1 MEDKEQHEEL
11 ISGNHDNEQ
20 GNQQPAGH
28 STQVPPSLLPTVLQ
42 RLGLSPET
50 SKPDIPAISIKT
62 LVEQLHSADW
72 EERLNAVRALERL
85 ESGVPVELLATVL
98 KDDDASVRAAAL
110 SSLRNAG
117 PHVPLHLLVAALHD
131 PDWHVREMAVLALGK
146 QGRRVPQAVLQT
158 ALHDSDY
165 LVQEAATLALQWHA
179 TSIELENSAAFEGQ
193 RWEQHIMQQ
202 KESHQNGHTASTLSD
217 EDQNTV
223 SIDYSSDTSR
233 PMRVLY
239 EQQQAYAAQGST
251 PNQQWQSYTPQEP
264 ASGEQIQMYAQMEAE
279 QPSTQEQIY
288 QERTSDP
295 QPEPSYEYH
304 SGAATAHGEKLTSLP
319 TRSRRSTGWWIVLL
333 VIVALIFFMAG
344 RVTNSAPA
352 PSISVGVPAISAQ
365 QGKVAF
371 PSDNKLMLDDQLASQ
386 ARQDIASGLNLSP
399 DDITK
404 RLNAGSSLQE
414 IAANQGV
421 NVDQLH
427 KIELNAI
434 SSLINTEVKMGRM
447 DEQDAKGMI
456 QRFQDNPDT
465 LDKLAQMLF
474 LMPDTMQN
482 SDGPKQP

>member
-1 MEDKEQHEEL
+1 MEDKEQHKEL
-11 ISGNHDNEQ
+11 ISANHDNEQ
-20 GNQQPAGH
+20 GNQQLAGH

-50 SKPDIPAISIKT
+50 SKPAISAISIKA

-72 EERLNAVRALERL
+72 EERLNAIRSLEQL
-85 ESGVPVELLATVL
+85 ESGVPFELLASVL

-110 SSLRNAG
+110 SALRNAG

-131 PDWHVREMAVLALGK
+131 PDWHVREMAVLTLGK
-146 QGRRVPQAVLQT
+146 QGRRVPPAVLQT
-158 ALHDSDY
+158 ALHDSDHM
-165 LVQEAATLALQWHA
+165 VREAATLALQWHA

-202 KESHQNGHTASTLSD
+202 KESHQNGHTTGTLSD
-217 EDQNTV
+217 DDQNTV

-264 ASGEQIQMYAQMEAE
+264 ASGEQVQMYAQMEAE
-279 QPSTQEQIY
+279 QPSSQEQIY
-288 QERTSDP
+288 RERTSDP

-304 SGAATAHGEKLTSLP
+304 GGAATAHGEKLTSLP

-333 VIVALIFFMAG
+333 VIVALVFFMAG
-344 RVTNSAPA
+344 RVTDSSPA
-352 PSISVGVPAISAQ
+352 PSIDIGTHAISSQ

-371 PSDNKLMLDDQLASQ
+371 PDNKLTLDDQLASQ
-386 ARQDIASGLNLSP
+386 ARRDIASSLNLSP
-399 DDITK
+399 DDIAK
-404 RLNAGSSLQE
+404 QLNAGSTLQE

-434 SSLINTEVKMGRM
+434 SGLINTEVKMGRM
-447 DEQDAKGMI
+447 DENDAKGMI

-474 LMPDTMQN
+474 LMPDTIQN
-482 SDGPKQP
+482 PGGPKQP

>member
-1 MEDKEQHEEL
+1 MKDKEL

-20 GNQQPAGH
+20 GDQQLAGPA
-28 STQVPPSLLPTVLQ
+28 QVPPSLLPTVLQ

-50 SKPDIPAISIKT
+50 SKPDISVKT
-62 LVEQLHSADW
+62 LLEQLHSIDW

-85 ESGVPVELLATVL
+85 ESGVPIELLATVL

-110 SSLRNAG
+110 SALRNAG

-146 QGRRVPQAVLQT
+146 QGRHIPQAILQT
-158 ALHDSDY
+158 ALHDSDH
-165 LVQEAATLALQWHA
+165 LVREAATLALQWHA

-193 RWEQHIMQQ
+193 RWEQYIMQQ
-202 KESHQNGHTASTLSD
+202 KESHQNGHTTSTLSD

-251 PNQQWQSYTPQEP
+251 TNQQWQSHTPQEP
-264 ASGEQIQMYAQMEAE
+264 AGGEQVQMYAQMEGG
-279 QPSTQEQIY
+279 QPSSQEQIY
-288 QERTSDP
+288 QERTRDP
-295 QPEPSYEYH
+295 QPEPSYEYN

-319 TRSRRSTGWWIVLL
+319 TRSRRMPGWWIVLL
-333 VIVALIFFMAG
+333 VIVALVFFMVG
-344 RVTNSAPA
+344 RVTDSSPV
-352 PSISVGVPAISAQ
+352 PSISISAPAISAQ
-365 QGKVAF
+365 QDKAAF
-371 PSDNKLMLDDQLASQ
+371 PSDKLTMDDQLVSQ

-404 RLNAGSSLQE
+404 QLNTGKTLQE

-434 SSLINTEVKMGRM
+434 SSLINTEVKMGKM
-447 DEQDAKGMI
+447 DENNAKGTL

-465 LDKLAQMLF
+465 VDKLTQILF
-474 LMPDTMQN
+474 MMPDTAPYTGG
-482 SDGPKQP
+482 SKQP

>member
-1 MEDKEQHEEL
+1 MKDKEHKEL
-11 ISGNHDNEQ
+11 ISDNHDNEQ
-20 GNQQPAGH
+20 GDQKLAE
-28 STQVPPSLLPTVLQ
+28 SAQVPPSLLPTVLQ

-50 SKPDIPAISIKT
+50 SKPEISVISVKA

-85 ESGVPVELLATVL
+85 ESGVPVELLATSL

-110 SSLRNAG
+110 SALRNAG

-158 ALHDSDY
+158 ALHDDDHM
-165 LVQEAATLALQWHA
+165 VREAATLALQWHA
-179 TSIELENSAAFEGQ
+179 TSVELEISAAFEGQ

-202 KESHQNGHTASTLSD
+202 KESHQNGHTTSTLSD

-239 EQQQAYAAQGST
+239 EQQQAYAAQSST
-251 PNQQWQSYTPQEP
+251 PNQQWQSHTPQEP
-264 ASGEQIQMYAQMEAE
+264 SSGEQVQIYAQMEAE
-279 QPSTQEQIY
+279 QPPSQEQIY
-288 QERTSDP
+288 QERTRDP
-295 QPEPSYEYH
+295 QPEPSYEYN
-304 SGAATAHGEKLTSLP
+304 SGATTAHGEKLTSLP
-319 TRSRRSTGWWIVLL
+319 TRSRRTTGWWIVLL
-333 VIVALIFFMAG
+333 VIVALVFFMFG
-344 RVTNSAPA
+344 RVTDSSPA
-352 PSISVGVPAISAQ
+352 PSISIGTSSISSQ

-371 PSDNKLMLDDQLASQ
+371 PSDNKLMLDDQFASQ
-386 ARQDIASGLNLSP
+386 ARQDIASGLSLSP
-399 DDITK
+399 DDIAK
-404 RLNAGSSLQE
+404 QLNAGRTLQE
-414 IAANQGV
+414 IAADQGV

-434 SSLINTEVKMGRM
+434 SNLIKTEVKAGRM
-447 DEQDAKGMI
+447 DENDAQSML

-465 LDKLAQMLF
+465 LDKIAQMLF

-482 SDGPKQP
+482 PGGPKQP